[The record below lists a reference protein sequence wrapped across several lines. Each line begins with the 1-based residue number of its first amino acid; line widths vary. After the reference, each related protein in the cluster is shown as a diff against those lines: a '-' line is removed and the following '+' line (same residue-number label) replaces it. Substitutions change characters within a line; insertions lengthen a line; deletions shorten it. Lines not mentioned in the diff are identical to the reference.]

1 MNYFQLEKN
10 DDIYLGTLLLITI
23 NKMATGIM
31 KLFSIILIWVKLI
44 RLLLL
49 LIFFNK
55 MMCAL

>member
-31 KLFSIILIWVKLI
+31 KLFSIILI
-44 RLLLL
+44 
-49 LIFFNK
+49 
-55 MMCAL
+55 